1 MAGIGPMQH
10 LALSGIRNGS
20 SDENARIACG
30 AGQVGVEPTSKWDF
44 RYCAPVP
51 PLASAHVWSYFR
63 IWRGSRAFRACLQS
77 ASRKSAVRSVSDP
90 ETLAEIDA
98 AHIGVGD
105 DLSGGAIH
113 QNLAIM
119 QDIGAV
125 DDLERLAHIMVGD
138 QHADA
143 AVLQMAD
150 KGADLA
156 DRDRVDP
163 GKGLVEQD

>member
-1 MAGIGPMQH
+1 MGFPLLRSRPAIGFGACVGLFQD
-10 LALSGIRNGS
+10 LERLESRW
-20 SDENARIACG
+20 IAWISRWPRRC
-30 AGQVGVEPTSKWDF
+30 
-44 RYCAPVP
+44 C
-51 PLASAHVWSYFR
+51 PL
-63 IWRGSRAFRACLQS
+63 GRACPQS
-77 ASRKSAVRSVSDP
+77 ACRKSAVRSVSDP

-150 KGADLA
+150 KGAELA

-163 GKGLVEQD
+163 GKGLVE